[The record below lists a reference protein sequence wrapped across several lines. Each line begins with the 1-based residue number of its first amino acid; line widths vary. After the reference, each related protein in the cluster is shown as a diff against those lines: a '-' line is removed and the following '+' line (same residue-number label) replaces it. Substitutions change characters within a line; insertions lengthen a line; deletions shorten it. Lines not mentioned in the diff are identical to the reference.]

1 MQYLILFII
10 ILLLTTYFSS
20 IETSLISSSKSR
32 VKTLKESG
40 DNTYNALYEEL
51 KNRTEKISSLRLV
64 IISGV
69 VFGSFVFVKF
79 VYEIFQ
85 DIIAKSD
92 VYVSTRNIVYLSYLI
107 GLILAVFIFYTFEYL
122 IAKRFGLNNP
132 DKRALNSIKTMK
144 IVTAIM
150 KPFVV
155 IDTFIANTI
164 VRLFGID
171 PSKLDIHITEDEIRM
186 MVDAGS
192 DIGSIDEN
200 EMEMIN
206 NIFEFDNTSVE
217 DIATHRTNIV
227 AIPITST
234 LEDIKKVI
242 VDEKYSRIPVYE
254 ENIDNII
261 GILYVKDF
269 IKYICIDEL
278 GKNFNLKN
286 ILMEP
291 YFIPTSKKSDEL
303 FKEMQIKKVHMA
315 IVIDEYGG
323 TAGIVTMEDL
333 LEEIVGNI
341 FDEYDVEEK
350 EDIEIINEDT
360 YIIKGGTDINDV
372 EEFLSVKFEDISD
385 YDTLGGYLIGKLGR
399 VPDDNERPEIDICG
413 YNFKIIEFDD
423 KRINLVKVNRM

>member
-79 VYEIFQ
+79 IYEIFQ

-122 IAKRFGLNNP
+122 IARRFGLNNP

-234 LEDIKKVI
+234 LEGIKKVI

-269 IKYICIDEL
+269 IKYIFIDEL

-323 TAGIVTMEDL
+323 TTGIVTMEDL

-372 EEFLSVKFEDISD
+372 EEFLNVKFEDISD

>member
-155 IDTFIANTI
+155 IDTFIATKSPSEERHLRRI
-164 VRLFGID
+164 EKID
-171 PSKLDIHITEDEIRM
+171 KIEQ
-186 MVDAGS
+186 G
-192 DIGSIDEN
+192 
-200 EMEMIN
+200 
-206 NIFEFDNTSVE
+206 
-217 DIATHRTNIV
+217 
-227 AIPITST
+227 
-234 LEDIKKVI
+234 
-242 VDEKYSRIPVYE
+242 
-254 ENIDNII
+254 
-261 GILYVKDF
+261 LY
-269 IKYICIDEL
+269 DEL
-278 GKNFNLKN
+278 
-286 ILMEP
+286 
-291 YFIPTSKKSDEL
+291 
-303 FKEMQIKKVHMA
+303 
-315 IVIDEYGG
+315 
-323 TAGIVTMEDL
+323 
-333 LEEIVGNI
+333 
-341 FDEYDVEEK
+341 
-350 EDIEIINEDT
+350 
-360 YIIKGGTDINDV
+360 
-372 EEFLSVKFEDISD
+372 
-385 YDTLGGYLIGKLGR
+385 
-399 VPDDNERPEIDICG
+399 
-413 YNFKIIEFDD
+413 
-423 KRINLVKVNRM
+423 

>member
-10 ILLLTTYFSS
+10 ILLFTTYFSS

-79 VYEIFQ
+79 VYEMFQ

-234 LEDIKKVI
+234 LEGIKKVI

-269 IKYICIDEL
+269 IKYIFIDEL

-323 TAGIVTMEDL
+323 TTGIVTMEDL

-372 EEFLSVKFEDISD
+372 EEFLSVRFEDISD

-423 KRINLVKVNRM
+423 KRINLVKVNRV

>member
-234 LEDIKKVI
+234 LEGIKKVI

-254 ENIDNII
+254 ENIDKII

-269 IKYICIDEL
+269 IKYIFIDEL

-323 TAGIVTMEDL
+323 TTGIVTMEDL

>member
-234 LEDIKKVI
+234 LEGIKKVI

-269 IKYICIDEL
+269 IKYIFIDEL

-323 TAGIVTMEDL
+323 TTGIVTMEDL

>member
-92 VYVSTRNIVYLSYLI
+92 IYVSTRNIVYLSYLI

-234 LEDIKKVI
+234 LEGIKKVI

-269 IKYICIDEL
+269 IKYIFIDEL

-372 EEFLSVKFEDISD
+372 EEFLSVRFEDISD

-423 KRINLVKVNRM
+423 KRINLVKVNRV

>member
-92 VYVSTRNIVYLSYLI
+92 IYVSTRNIVYLSYLI

-234 LEDIKKVI
+234 LEGIKKVI

-269 IKYICIDEL
+269 IKYIFIDEL

-423 KRINLVKVNRM
+423 KRINLVKVNRV

>member
-79 VYEIFQ
+79 IYEIFQ

-234 LEDIKKVI
+234 LEGIKKVI

-269 IKYICIDEL
+269 IKYIFIDEL

-323 TAGIVTMEDL
+323 TTGIVTMEDL

-372 EEFLSVKFEDISD
+372 EEFLNVKFEDISD

>member
-122 IAKRFGLNNP
+122 IAKRLGLNNP

-234 LEDIKKVI
+234 LEGIKKVI

-423 KRINLVKVNRM
+423 KRINLVKVNRV

>member
-10 ILLLTTYFSS
+10 ILLFTTYFSS

-234 LEDIKKVI
+234 LEGIKKVI

-372 EEFLSVKFEDISD
+372 EEFLSVRFEDISD

-423 KRINLVKVNRM
+423 KRINLVKVNRL

>member
-79 VYEIFQ
+79 IYEIFQ

-234 LEDIKKVI
+234 LEGIKKVI

-269 IKYICIDEL
+269 IKYIFIDEL

-323 TAGIVTMEDL
+323 TTGIVTMEDL

-372 EEFLSVKFEDISD
+372 EEFLNVKFEDISD

-423 KRINLVKVNRM
+423 KRINLVKVNRV

>member
-269 IKYICIDEL
+269 IKYIFIDEL

>member
-20 IETSLISSSKSR
+20 IETALISSSKSR

-234 LEDIKKVI
+234 LEGIKKVI

-269 IKYICIDEL
+269 IKYIFIDEL

-423 KRINLVKVNRM
+423 KRINLVKVNRV

>member
-234 LEDIKKVI
+234 LEGIKKVI

-372 EEFLSVKFEDISD
+372 EEFLSVRFEDISD

-423 KRINLVKVNRM
+423 KRINLVKVNRV

>member
-20 IETSLISSSKSR
+20 IETALISSSKSR

-92 VYVSTRNIVYLSYLI
+92 IYVSTRNIVYLSYLI

-227 AIPITST
+227 AIPITPT
-234 LEDIKKVI
+234 LEGIKKVI

-423 KRINLVKVNRM
+423 KRINLVKVNRV

>member
-79 VYEIFQ
+79 IYEIFQ

-132 DKRALNSIKTMK
+132 DNRALNSIKTMK

-234 LEDIKKVI
+234 LEGIKKVI

-269 IKYICIDEL
+269 IKYIFIDEL

-372 EEFLSVKFEDISD
+372 EEFLSVRFEDISD

-423 KRINLVKVNRM
+423 KRINLVKVNRV

>member
-234 LEDIKKVI
+234 LEGIKKVI

-372 EEFLSVKFEDISD
+372 EEFLSVRFEDISD

-423 KRINLVKVNRM
+423 KRINLVKVNRL